1 MKPLFLFLTIAAC
14 ACLFSC
20 SKDKSPD
27 FGGTPTPISGIWTLD
42 QTAAGAFLGAA
53 LAPRYGF
60 GTDNKYEIVSGTVEE
75 PDIRRGTYTFEQTGG
90 TNGGY
95 TLTMTPRNG
104 SPATIHFTKIT
115 DKVIYTGT
123 EPNLRRYFYR

>member
-14 ACLFSC
+14 TCLFSC
-20 SKDKSPD
+20 KKDKSPD
-27 FGGTPTPISGIWTLD
+27 YGGTATAISGIWTLD

-60 GTDNKYEIVSGTVEE
+60 GTDNRYEIVSGTVEE
-75 PDIRRGTYTFEQTGG
+75 PDIRRGTYTLDQTAA
-90 TNGGY
+90 GY
-95 TLTMTPRNG
+95 TLTLTPRTGNTM
-104 SPATIHFTKIT
+104 TIHFTKIT

-123 EPNLRRYFYR
+123 APNLQRYFYR